1 MHALIKN
8 DSKFI
13 KNQVL
18 LNQNLNEE
26 KKKEREK
33 KILIIIEIMINK

>member
-13 KNQVL
+13 KNKVL
-18 LNQNLNEE
+18 LNQDLNEK